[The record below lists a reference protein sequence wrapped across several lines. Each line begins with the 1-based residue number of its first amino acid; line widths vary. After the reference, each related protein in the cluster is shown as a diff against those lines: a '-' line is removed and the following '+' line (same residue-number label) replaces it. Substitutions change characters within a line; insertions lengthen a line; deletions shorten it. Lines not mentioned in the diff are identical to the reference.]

1 MESRLLAR
9 LTAYTPGEQP
19 RDKKYIKLNTNE
31 NPYPP
36 CPKIQ
41 KKKINAE
48 DFRLYPDPDCRV
60 LKEAL
65 ADTLRVPPS
74 HIFTGNGSDEV
85 LSFAFAAFFDA
96 DNGPVLFPEVTYS
109 FYPVYC
115 RFYGLPF
122 RETAVGNDLSIDFSA
137 FTESKAD
144 AGVIFPNPNAP
155 TGIAVGRETIR
166 RVLEERPKDRIFI
179 IDEAYIDFGGESAVE
194 LTLEF
199 ENLLIT
205 GTFSKSRSLAG
216 LRLGYAVANPR
227 LIRALEKVKNSFN
240 SYTVS
245 RFTQECAVDALRDIG
260 YFEKRRA
267 EVIRT
272 RERTAEALRSR
283 GWDVLPS
290 LANFLFAAHPTLPG
304 ETVYRRLKDEGILVR
319 HFDLPKIRN
328 RVRISVGTPEEM
340 KIFLRTVDGWSGDV
354 PQLR

>member
-1 MESRLLAR
+1 M
-9 LTAYTPGEQP
+9 
-19 RDKKYIKLNTNE
+19 
-31 NPYPP
+31 
-36 CPKIQ
+36 
-41 KKKINAE
+41 
-48 DFRLYPDPDCRV
+48 
-60 LKEAL
+60 
-65 ADTLRVPPS
+65 
-74 HIFTGNGSDEV
+74 
-85 LSFAFAAFFDA
+85 
-96 DNGPVLFPEVTYS
+96 
-109 FYPVYC
+109 
-115 RFYGLPF
+115 
-122 RETAVGNDLSIDFSA
+122 
-137 FTESKAD
+137 
-144 AGVIFPNPNAP
+144 
-155 TGIAVGRETIR
+155 
-166 RVLEERPKDRIFI
+166 EERPKDRIFI

>member
-1 MESRLLAR
+1 MESKLLAR

-36 CPKIQ
+36 CPKIG
-41 KKKINAE
+41 KRKINGA
-48 DFRLYPDPDCRV
+48 DFRLYPDPDCRI
-60 LKEAL
+60 LKETL